1 MAKLED
7 ILNEWKIDSKI
18 AMNTLENDLF
28 NTPNIH
34 AKYLEYYVQFKGKL
48 SDAERK
54 YNTMQWIKRKYFR
67 GECEEHELQQYGWSQ
82 WQGIKPTY
90 QELNF
95 LLESDRDMNDLKIK
109 VDYYKTAVSS
119 LEYIMKSIGSRDYSM
134 KTIVDYQKYL
144 GGN

>member
-7 ILNEWKIDSKI
+7 ILNEWKIDSRI
-18 AMNTLENDLF
+18 SMSSLENDLF

-34 AKYLEYYVQFKGKL
+34 SKYLEYYVQFKGKL
-48 SDAERK
+48 SDAEKK

-82 WQGIKPTY
+82 WQGIKPTF

-95 LLESDRDMNDLKIK
+95 LLDADRDMNDLKVK
-109 VDYYKTAVSS
+109 VDYFKTAVSS
-119 LEYIMKSIGSRDYSM
+119 LEFIMKSIGSRDYSL